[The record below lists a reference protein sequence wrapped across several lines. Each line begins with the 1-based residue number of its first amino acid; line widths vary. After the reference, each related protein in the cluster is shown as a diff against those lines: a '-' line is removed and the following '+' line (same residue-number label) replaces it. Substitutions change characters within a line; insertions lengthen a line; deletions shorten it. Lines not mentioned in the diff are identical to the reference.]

1 MEQNAKAELYLAFA
15 AIFQRPRPE
24 ISDHLEELIELWA
37 EEIPASRT
45 QVQVL
50 EDFCRKHPAGE
61 KRLNT
66 LWEHYIPLFETGKVE
81 ASPYAS
87 VHLNREKQVLG
98 TESMAVKSFYE
109 KAGYA
114 IESNGEL
121 PDHLAVELEFAALL
135 ARDGQEEYL
144 AEFKKVHLLPFL
156 SVILPLIRNSGRPVY
171 AAAAAIL
178 QDWQIHS
185 EERG

>member
-1 MEQNAKAELYLAFA
+1 MEQSVKAELYLAFA
-15 AIFQRPRPE
+15 AVFQRPRPE
-24 ISDHLEELIELWA
+24 VSDHLEEFLDLWA
-37 EEIPASRT
+37 QELPASST
-45 QVQVL
+45 HLQEL
-50 EDFCRKHPAGE
+50 KEFCRKHTVGE
-61 KRLNT
+61 TRIND

-98 TESMAVKSFYE
+98 QESFAVKSFYE
-109 KAGYA
+109 ASGYV
-114 IESNGEL
+114 IEGNGEL

-135 ARDGQEEYL
+135 ARDGAEERL
-144 AEFKKVHLLPFL
+144 AEFRKQHLLPFL
-156 SVILPLIRNSGRPVY
+156 RVILPLIQNSGRPVY

>member
-1 MEQNAKAELYLAFA
+1 MEESTKAELYLAFA
-15 AIFQRPRPE
+15 AVFQRPRPE
-24 ISDHLEELIELWA
+24 VSDHLEELLELWA
-37 EEIPASRT
+37 EELPASFA
-45 QVQVL
+45 QLQEL
-50 EDFCRKHPAGE
+50 KNFCQNYAAGE
-61 KRLNT
+61 ERINA

-87 VHLNREKQVLG
+87 VYLNREKQVLG
-98 TESMAVKSFYE
+98 EESLAVKSFYE
-109 KAGYA
+109 ACGYV
-114 IESNGEL
+114 IESTGEL

-135 ARDGQEEYL
+135 ARDAAEERL
-144 AEFKKVHLLPFL
+144 TEFRKHHLLPFL
-156 SVILPLIRNSGRPVY
+156 RAILPLIQKSGRPVY